1 MWQGPLG
8 LTPTTIP
15 ASIFASTNSL
25 CLARTVS
32 NALSARLF
40 WKTEPSMAMRV
51 RVEYASSL
59 AASLETSADL
69 AVKSRSSSN
78 FFFALAC
85 SLFFSCTVFIF
96 ASRSSP
102 SSSFSAS
109 SVPLV
114 ELPSGPLASAGP
126 LAPLAPLSPRRR
138 R

>member
-1 MWQGPLG
+1 MWQGLWG

-40 WKTEPSMAMRV
+40 WKTEPSMAMRYGWNMRHPCSV
-51 RVEYASSL
+51 
-59 AASLETSADL
+59 LETSADL

-85 SLFFSCTVFIF
+85 SLILFLYSLHLCFEVLTLFKL
-96 ASRSSP
+96 
-102 SSSFSAS
+102 AS

-114 ELPSGPLASAGP
+114 ELPLPGRWHRLTTCAT
-126 LAPLAPLSPRRR
+126 RTTFTT
-138 R
+138 